1 MGIGMKFAMPKE
13 SLSRTLQSVVSA
25 VPPKSTLP
33 ILSNFLIEAREGKLM
48 LTCTDLDVSVR
59 TEAPSSVTDGGKVTV
74 PARRFAEIVRELPP
88 EEVVVGTDDLK
99 VTLDCRIGQFSLMGM
114 DAEEFPKLPEVEEG
128 ARLTLPGEELARGIR
143 STIYAVS
150 TDETR
155 PVLNGVLMEVR
166 DGALRLVATD
176 GHRLGRYT
184 LRDPAMRGAK
194 KADAIVPTKTLAL
207 VQKLGGDTG
216 GAVEL
221 MLARNYVIFTIGETT
236 IYSRLLDGPFP
247 SYEQVIPKDNPNR
260 ATLDRGPLI
269 AALRRVSI
277 LADSITHQVKL
288 AVRKG
293 KLEVSAQTA
302 DIGEGAETFPIEY
315 DGADLDIG
323 FNASYLT
330 EALRSMEGE
339 RAVLALDKPTSA
351 AVLTPVGSAGQE
363 EVLCLVMPLRLTD

>member
-1 MGIGMKFAMPKE
+1 
-13 SLSRTLQSVVSA
+13 
-25 VPPKSTLP
+25 
-33 ILSNFLIEAREGKLM
+33 M
-48 LTCTDLDVSVR
+48 LTCTDLDVSVC
-59 TEAPSSVTDGGKVTV
+59 TEAPSSVADGGRATV

-88 EEVVVGTDDLK
+88 EEVTVGTDDLK

-128 ARLTLPGEELARGIR
+128 ARLSLPGAEVARGIR

-184 LRDPAMRGAK
+184 LRDPALRGAK
-194 KADAIVPTKTLAL
+194 KADAIVPPKTLAL
-207 VQKLGGDTG
+207 AQKLGAETG
-216 GAVEL
+216 SPVEL
-221 MLARNYVIFTIGETT
+221 MLARNYAIITVADTT

-260 ATLDRGPLI
+260 ATVDRGPLI
-269 AALRRVSI
+269 ASMRRVSI
-277 LADSITHQVKL
+277 LADSVTHQVKL
-288 AVRKG
+288 SFGAG

-302 DIGEGAETFPIEY
+302 DVGEGAETLPCEY
-315 DGADLDIG
+315 DGPALEIG

-330 EALRSMEGE
+330 DALRNMDGE
-339 RAVLALDKPTSA
+339 RVVLALDKPTSA
-351 AVLTPVGSAGQE
+351 AVITPAGPVGQE

>member
-1 MGIGMKFAMPKE
+1 
-13 SLSRTLQSVVSA
+13 
-25 VPPKSTLP
+25 
-33 ILSNFLIEAREGKLM
+33 
-48 LTCTDLDVSVR
+48 
-59 TEAPSSVTDGGKVTV
+59 
-74 PARRFAEIVRELPP
+74 
-88 EEVVVGTDDLK
+88 
-99 VTLDCRIGQFSLMGM
+99 
-114 DAEEFPKLPEVEEG
+114 
-128 ARLTLPGEELARGIR
+128 
-143 STIYAVS
+143 
-150 TDETR
+150 
-155 PVLNGVLMEVR
+155 MEVR